1 MIQGQGGLSLMRI
14 GEFAKACD
22 VSTDTLRFY
31 ERRGLLPQA
40 GRRANGYRDY
50 GREDV
55 ARLRLIRVAK
65 MLGFSLGEI
74 RKLIDRVESG
84 NVTREEVELQL
95 RDKIDSVD
103 AHIGQLRD
111 LRASLLDLQARL
123 TCAPGTALGLNAL
136 APDRP

>member
-1 MIQGQGGLSLMRI
+1 MRI